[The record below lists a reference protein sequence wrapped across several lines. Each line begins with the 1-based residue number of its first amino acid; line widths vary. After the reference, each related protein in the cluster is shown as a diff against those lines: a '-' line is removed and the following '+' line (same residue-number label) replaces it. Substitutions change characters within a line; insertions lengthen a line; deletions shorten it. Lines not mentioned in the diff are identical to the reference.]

1 MIVFNLMCEQ
11 EHRFEGWFDS
21 SDDFAAQREAGQVEC
36 PLCASKL
43 VRKVPAGSYVKSVAV
58 ERAPAADA
66 PNQYEALRRRVIEYI
81 YTHTEDVGN
90 GFAEA
95 VRKMH
100 YREAE
105 ARGVRGKATSE
116 QVAELADE
124 GIEVFALPPEFR
136 LPDKLH

>member
-11 EHRFEGWFDS
+11 QHRFEGWFDS
-21 SDDFAAQREAGQVEC
+21 GDDFKVQREAGQIEC
-36 PLCASKL
+36 PICASKL
-43 VRKVPAGSYVKSVAV
+43 VRKVPAGSYVKAAVAEKAPV
-58 ERAPAADA
+58 E
-66 PNQYEALRRRVIEYI
+66 NQAQFDALRRRVIEYI
-81 YTHTEDVGN
+81 YSNTEDVGA

-100 YREAE
+100 YQETD
-105 ARGVRGKATSE
+105 ARGVRGKATTE

-136 LPDKLH
+136 LPEKLH